1 MKDQATILIIDL
13 ECTCN
18 DDPPLARDEMEI
30 IEIGAVIGKLT
41 TQAFEVLDAVQL
53 YVRPVIHPELT
64 QFCTELTGIE
74 QNQVAGTP
82 TLDSACDTF
91 LEWLSKYA
99 PDAWGSWGKF
109 DATQFGMETGLKQ
122 LQNPLA
128 QLSHLNIKQLFARK
142 RGHRVGLGRA
152 IELSG
157 MSFQGR
163 PHSGLDDAKNIAH
176 LVNHDSLIRE
186 AILARVES

>member
-1 MKDQATILIIDL
+1 MIIDL

-18 DDPPLARDEMEI
+18 DDPPLARDEGEI
-30 IEIGAVIGKLT
+30 IEIGAIIGELT
-41 TQAFEVLDAVQL
+41 SQAFEVLAEVQL
-53 YVRPVIHPELT
+53 YVRPVINPDLT
-64 QFCTELTGIE
+64 QFCSELTGIG
-74 QNQVAGTP
+74 QNQVAEAP

-91 LEWLSKYA
+91 LKWLSQYA

-109 DATQFGMETGLKQ
+109 DAAQFEMETGLKQ
-122 LQNPLA
+122 IHNPLG

-157 MSFQGR
+157 MLFQGR

-186 AILARVES
+186 AILARV